1 MLELT
6 SMTTNA
12 SVEVEPVESSGD
24 KLPADARISVADT
37 GSGLLVFEADAE
49 FRDHLDREV
58 IVSKELVGFAD
69 VDRGD
74 WSAIKEALRA
84 RGLGVGAVTDLPVFD
99 VDDLPAAEVD
109 R

>member
-1 MLELT
+1 M
-6 SMTTNA
+6 
-12 SVEVEPVESSGD
+12 SVYQTQQQESNGD
-24 KLPADARISVADT
+24 ELPADARISIADT
-37 GSGLLVFEADAE
+37 GAGLLIFEADAE

-58 IVSKELVGFAD
+58 VVSKELVGFAD

-84 RGLGVGAVTDLPVFD
+84 RGLGVGAVTNLPVFD
-99 VDDLPAAEVD
+99 VDELPAAEVG